1 MRTIVVTKTMVW
13 EESIPDVGVEV
24 EEVVEMLLAECPD
37 SESLE
42 VEER

>member
-24 EEVVEMLLAECPD
+24 EEIVEMLLGEDPD
-37 SESLE
+37 YEDVE